1 VADLS
6 PVAIAE
12 EFLRGLRLAT
22 LAIMTVVLCLWFT
35 PIALTS
41 AAAYR
46 SVPLESAALAVLVV
60 INAIVAV
67 VVLRE
72 RPWGRL
78 RWPLL
83 GTALAATLVATSAV
97 HTADLITAPH
107 WSWKIFGWFAVLL
120 LMDLRLRWFF
130 AALAAQ
136 QAVNAVQVIAMGAA
150 TPALVEMGVTGLL
163 VASWQS
169 AVTLAVVELR
179 RSAGV
184 ARQISAEEERLRTSE
199 RVAEQLHDDR
209 QARYADLTTST
220 APLLA
225 GLASGELH
233 PADPLVQRACL
244 IEAARMRRLFAES
257 DDVPDPLEHE
267 IHACVDVAER
277 QGTSVQ
283 LSIRGA
289 RPALPLDVRRALTEP
304 VIAVLAGARSRARV
318 TVVGV
323 NDQVTLSV
331 IADGARDAREPAQAD
346 GDRQGPGGTP
356 GRVRTTR
363 LVRDD
368 QLWLEVT
375 WEPAA

>member
-1 VADLS
+1 MTDLS

-12 EFLRGLRLAT
+12 EFLRGLRIAT
-22 LAIMTVVLCLWFT
+22 LAITSVVLCLWFF
-35 PIALTS
+35 PLALAS
-41 AAAYR
+41 ASAYR
-46 SVPLESAALAVLVV
+46 SVPLEFGALAVLVV
-60 INAIVAV
+60 ANVIAAL
-67 VVLRE
+67 VVLRD
-72 RPWGRL
+72 RSWGRL

-83 GTALAATLVATSAV
+83 VTVLAATVVATSAV
-97 HTADLITAPH
+97 QPADLIGAPH

-120 LMDLRLRWFF
+120 LMDLPLRWFF
-130 AALAAQ
+130 VALGSQ
-136 QAVNAVQVIAMGAA
+136 QVLNAVQVTAMGAD

-163 VASWQS
+163 VVSWQS
-169 AVTLAVVELR
+169 AVTLAAVQLR

-209 QARYADLTTST
+209 QARYADLMTST

-233 PADPLVQRACL
+233 PADPVVQRACL

-257 DDVPDPLEHE
+257 DDVADPLEHE

-289 RPALPLDVRRALTEP
+289 RPSLPLDVRRAMTEP

-331 IADGARDAREPAQAD
+331 IADGARDARESAPADVDHPGPD
-346 GDRQGPGGTP
+346 GSGGL
-356 GRVRTTR
+356 VRTTR

>member
-1 VADLS
+1 MADLF
-6 PVAIAE
+6 PVDIAE
-12 EFLRGLRLAT
+12 EFLRGLRIASLGIT
-22 LAIMTVVLCLWFT
+22 SVVLCLWFF
-35 PIALTS
+35 PLALASTS
-41 AAAYR
+41 AYR
-46 SVPLESAALAVLVV
+46 SATLEFSALAVLVV
-60 INAIVAV
+60 VNAIAAL
-67 VVLRE
+67 VVLRD
-72 RPWGRL
+72 RSWGRL

-83 GTALAATLVATSAV
+83 VTALAASMVATAAV
-97 HTADLITAPH
+97 QPADLIGAPH

-120 LMDLRLRWFF
+120 LMDLPLRWFF
-130 AALAAQ
+130 AALGTQHAL
-136 QAVNAVQVIAMGAA
+136 NAVQVVAMGAD

-163 VASWQS
+163 VTSWQS
-169 AVTLAVVELR
+169 AVTLAAVQLR
-179 RSAGV
+179 SSAGV
-184 ARQISAEEERLRTSE
+184 ARQISAEEERLRTLE

-209 QARYADLTTST
+209 QARYADLTKST

-225 GLASGELH
+225 GLGSGELH
-233 PADPLVQRACL
+233 PADPTVQRACL

-257 DDVPDPLEHE
+257 DDVADPLEHE

-289 RPALPLDVRRALTEP
+289 RPSLPLDVRRALTEP

-331 IADGARDAREPAQAD
+331 IADGARDTREAAPAD
-346 GDRQGPGGTP
+346 GDRPGPGGFE
-356 GRVRTTR
+356 GLVRTTR

-375 WEPAA
+375 WEPAS

>member
-1 VADLS
+1 MADVS
-6 PVAIAE
+6 PVLIAE
-12 EFLRGLRLAT
+12 EFVRGLRIAT
-22 LAIMTVVLCLWFT
+22 LAIMSVVLCLWFT
-35 PIALTS
+35 PITLTS
-41 AAAYR
+41 AASYR
-46 SVPLESAALAVLVV
+46 SRPLELGALGVLVV
-60 INAIVAV
+60 VNAVMAV
-67 VVLRE
+67 VVLRG

-83 GTALAATLVATSAV
+83 VTALVATVVATSAV
-97 HTADLITAPH
+97 QPGDLIAAPH

-120 LMDLRLRWFF
+120 LMDLRSRWFF
-130 AALAAQ
+130 AVFGAQ
-136 QAVNAVQVIAMGAA
+136 QALNAVQVIAMGAD

-169 AVTLAVVELR
+169 TVTLATVELR

-184 ARQISAEEERLRTSE
+184 ARQIAAEEERLRTSE

-209 QARYADLTTST
+209 QTRYADLMTST

-225 GLASGELH
+225 GLAAGRLH

-257 DDVPDPLEHE
+257 DDVADPLEHE

-277 QGTSVQ
+277 QGTTVQ

-289 RPALPLDVRRALTEP
+289 RPSLPLDVRRALTEP

-331 IADGARDAREPAQAD
+331 IADGARDARESAPTD
-346 GDRQGPGGTP
+346 GDRPGPDGSP
-356 GRVRTTR
+356 GLLRTTR